1 MSVLTELYLTSL
13 GSGLATTALSLP
25 LWRRWCRRVG
35 LMDQPGGR
43 KHHQA
48 PVPLAGGLAILTGF
62 LLALGLTWART
73 DWSGT
78 LPAGPL
84 HVPGIV
90 LAGAVAMALV
100 GWWDDRTELR
110 PAAKLVGQL
119 LVAAATA
126 AAGVRITLFVPS
138 LLFSLVVT
146 VLWIVTVT
154 NAFNFSDNMNGLCAG
169 LGAVAAGWLAVHAIK
184 RGDVA
189 VGLAALALCG
199 AALGFLPYNFPR
211 ATAFLGDCGSHLI
224 GYLLAVLTILPDFY
238 SPAHPRPWAVLSPL
252 LLVAMP
258 LVDLVWVVLLRLRLG
273 RPVYVGDT
281 NHLSHLL
288 VRRGLSPARAV
299 LVLWLAAAALG
310 GASLWL

>member
-1 MSVLTELYLTSL
+1 MSALTEVYLAGL
-13 GSGLATTALSLP
+13 LAGLAGSALSLP
-25 LWRRWCRRVG
+25 LWRRRCQQAG

-43 KHHQA
+43 KHHEA
-48 PVPLAGGLAILTGF
+48 PMPLAGGLAILTGF
-62 LLALGLTWART
+62 GLALGLVWAATGLGAAWPSRALH
-73 DWSGT
+73 
-78 LPAGPL
+78 LPPM
-84 HVPGIV
+84 V
-90 LAGAVAMALV
+90 LAGAGAMALL

-110 PAAKLVGQL
+110 PAVKLLGQL
-119 LVAAATA
+119 AVAAATV

-169 LGAVAAGWLAVHAIK
+169 LGAVAAGWLAVHAMK
-184 RGDVA
+184 RAEPAVA
-189 VGLAALALCG
+189 LAALALCG
-199 AALGFLPYNFPR
+199 ATLGFLPYNFPR
-211 ATAFLGDCGSHLI
+211 ASAFLGDCGSHLI

-252 LLVAMP
+252 LIVAVP
-258 LVDLVWVVLLRLRLG
+258 LLDLVWVVLLRLRLG

-281 NHLSHLL
+281 NHLSHQL

-299 LVLWLAAAALG
+299 LVLWLAAAILG